1 MTVTA
6 PSGLLS
12 DALSTACFIL
22 GYEKSLTLL
31 DAFGAEAIFV
41 TKEKQVITTPGLKQ
55 TFQLTNNAYH
65 LIQDT

>member
-22 GYEKSLTLL
+22 GYEKSLPLL

-55 TFQLTNNAYH
+55 TFN
-65 LIQDT
+65 